1 MYFVYLIKCKD
12 GTLYTGIT
20 TDVKRRFKEHSLGR
34 GGAYTRARKVV
45 KILYSEKQKNR
56 SSALKRE
63 SEIRK
68 LTHKQKLNL
77 VKLYTPKSDLVTP

>member
-12 GTLYTGIT
+12 NTLYTGIT
-20 TDVKRRFKEHSLGR
+20 TNVERRFKEHSLGM
-34 GGAYTRARKVV
+34 GGAYTRARKV
-45 KILYSEKQKNR
+45 IRIIYTEKHKDR

-63 SEIRK
+63 SVIKK